1 MKISR
6 FYIGMI
12 FSLLSLSFFT
22 SGCSD
27 EYEYSTD
34 YSAYDGVTLKINLVD
49 ENDVL
54 KLNLAN
60 KTFNLTVNVTPE
72 DIIIDS
78 KGYIY
83 EIEDETVATISQ
95 DGVITMLKEGE
106 TKLTVKFRGNQN
118 VSTSC
123 TVKVVPT
130 LASDISV
137 PESITVEEFKTID
150 LSKKITVVPSDA
162 SNKLSYKSED
172 VAIATVNEEGIVT
185 GVAQGNTTITVATTD
200 GTNISKEIP
209 VEVVGKIY
217 ITDVSLPEDRITG
230 KEFVMGQVLNIGQY
244 TEITPANASEP
255 IIKFYVKDGSE
266 SIITASEDGVVT
278 CTGTG
283 TGILVVE
290 TQDNN
295 PDGNIRKE
303 IEISV
308 VASGWYERSFWF
320 VDTSYRFDSPM
331 DELGEINYI
340 PDNGKGMPEQL
351 IDGRSDT
358 YLTYLKP
365 GRGAYNGY
373 EQHNTEHYLTIDMGG
388 ETEFNCFKWMHRN
401 TANKNW
407 QVWQISMFGSN
418 DGETYNVIQENIDLD
433 RNTLE
438 KSYDIPTSKY
448 RYIKVQFNDWDKASG
463 YNMTIAE
470 FNVSKK

>member
-1 MKISR
+1 
-6 FYIGMI
+6 MI
-12 FSLLSLSFFT
+12 FSLLSVSFFT

-60 KTFNLTVNVTPE
+60 GTFNLTVNVTPE
-72 DIIIDS
+72 SIIIDP

-118 VSTSC
+118 VSASC
-123 TVKVVPT
+123 TVKVVRTP
-130 LASDISV
+130 ASDISV

-150 LSKKITVVPSDA
+150 ISNKITVIPSDA
-162 SNKLSYKSED
+162 SNKLAYKSQNED
-172 VAIATVNEEGIVT
+172 IATVSEEGIVT
-185 GVAQGNTTITVATTD
+185 GVAQGNTTITVTTTD

-217 ITDVSLPEDRITG
+217 ITDITLPADRITG
-230 KEFVMGQVLNIGQY
+230 KDFIVGQVLNIGQY

-255 IIKFYVKDGSE
+255 IIKFSVKEGSE
-266 SIITASEDGVVT
+266 GVLSTTDDGVVT
-278 CTGTG
+278 CLATGKAT
-283 TGILVVE
+283 IIVE
-290 TQDNN
+290 AQDNN
-295 PDGNIRKE
+295 PDGNLQKE
-303 IEISV
+303 IEINV
-308 VASGWYERSFWF
+308 IASGWYERSFWF
-320 VDTSYRFDSPM
+320 VDTSYRFDSPQ

-365 GRGAYNGY
+365 DRGSYNGY

-407 QVWQISMFGSN
+407 QVWQITIFGSN

-438 KSYDIPTSKY
+438 KEYDIPTSKY
-448 RYIKVQFNDWDKASG
+448 RYIKVQFNDWDKTSG

-470 FNVSKK
+470 FNVCKK